1 MNSDSRPDS
10 VLDEQENTC
19 DPPETPL
26 PETESKETDEKLVD
40 PLQIANPP
48 SAVSNVEKME
58 TQDENITQEAT
69 KHASTSENQE
79 TRAESKQDSTVA
91 TVNPATE
98 APEEKPNVTTLP
110 STSIP
115 STTTTTASNVTA
127 TVSQEAITAKCESPV
142 LAAPAYAPK
151 EQEMLS
157 TIANIKQEVNMPPTT
172 TDYPAKEMP
181 IYIKKEPSEE
191 AADNSNTNSN
201 SNEPADLKITTE
213 IKSENKCGLD
223 LSDHENKYQ
232 ESSSM
237 PNQQIKFAGPPTTEA
252 QVKYPPESLKY
263 SEPLKYGPPLHGH
276 VINPAAIK
284 YGPPGSEMGKFHI
297 DSEGKYEPKPFMDP
311 LNKYPDPSIRPYPI
325 EGPGNEAPQMLK
337 NYPSE
342 PTDLKYPGGE
352 LQSKYTPTVAE
363 SIKYESGESSIIK
376 RPPYPEPH
384 QPIRSPYDPSQMI
397 KYGDP
402 MQKFHGMP
410 PIGGGLPD
418 MKHISPAD
426 LKYRPPENLIKSQF
440 TADNLIKTNSYGEY
454 PTGIKYPPAES
465 PIDASARSTPN
476 QDSQSSNSNLA
487 PQLPPPPHASISSS
501 QINSPHLNH
510 SAHLPPT
517 TGPPMLIGAPPGIP
531 PSPLAHLPANH
542 PSMMPPHSSPSTTP
556 VSSHGPLHLPPSTA
570 SSPMQQPLGLVTQG
584 SNSMAGIP
592 PPSGPIGHPGLHRPH
607 QDIPPLMHHPAAV
620 FSTGLPPPHSSCHPQ
635 IPSPAL
641 SVSRGDPER
650 HEQRRMEALHGSSPG
665 LLPPGPGASIL
676 GHPSIPLHLPSSL
689 PPSAIPLLPPHHPG
703 HLGPP
708 LLPPSVTNAPLSLI
722 GPPISTAAN
731 VPEIGRRTPT
741 SAPPSSSHS
750 TTAITSSAFS
760 RTSPSVQF
768 SNLPPAGHRP
778 VSPTQPP
785 PSSLTRASPL
795 HLSHHSSASALNAAA
810 VAAAE
815 RDRHALM
822 RQQSPHMTPP
832 PVSSSSLI
840 ASPLSKMFGAQTQQP
855 RSSPPPSHHLRP
867 GASPP
872 VMRHPQ
878 MPLPLPLMG
887 PAPGM
892 PPQMGMHPAHNP
904 YSHHLIHPMFYPH
917 QPNPF
922 NSPYHAY
929 PYGHPGF
936 QYIKPPHGPGIDPAV
951 LQPHPSATA
960 RLEETAAHVEKQ
972 LNSANSQSAKVTLN
986 YLFVFAPLPFILI
999 KIVGVCE

>member
-1 MNSDSRPDS
+1 MNFQSPTESLNSDSRPDS

-40 PLQIANPP
+40 PLQISNPP
-48 SAVSNVEKME
+48 STVSNAEKVES
-58 TQDENITQEAT
+58 QDENTAPDAAAKQP
-69 KHASTSENQE
+69 STSENQE
-79 TRAESKQDSTVA
+79 SRSESKQDSIVVA
-91 TVNPATE
+91 AAATIPSTE
-98 APEEKPNVTTLP
+98 TSDEKPSVTTLP
-110 STSIP
+110 STSSIQ
-115 STTTTTASNVTA
+115 STTTTTVSSVSA
-127 TVSQEAITAKCESPV
+127 TVTQESGSAKCESPALTV
-142 LAAPAYAPK
+142 PTYAPK

-157 TIANIKQEVNMPPTT
+157 TIANIKQEANVPPTS
-172 TDYPAKEMP
+172 TDYSVKEVP

-191 AADNSNTNSN
+191 TADNSSNTNSN
-201 SNEPADLKITTE
+201 SNEPADLKMTVE
-213 IKSENKCGLD
+213 IKAESKCGLD

-237 PNQQIKFAGPPTTEA
+237 PPNLQMKFGGPPTTES
-252 QVKYPPESLKY
+252 QNKYPSDSVKY

-276 VINPAAIK
+276 VLNPAALK
-284 YGPPGSEMGKFHI
+284 YGPPGSELGKFHI
-297 DSEGKYEPKPFMDP
+297 DAEGKYEAKPFLDP
-311 LNKYPDPSIRPYPI
+311 VNKYPDPSIRPYPS
-325 EGPGNEAPQMLK
+325 EGAGGDGPHMLK
-337 NYPSE
+337 TYPSE
-342 PTDLKYPGGE
+342 PTDLKYSSSE
-352 LQSKYTPTVAE
+352 IQAKYTPPVSE
-363 SIKYESGESSIIK
+363 SIKYEGGESSIIK

-402 MQKFHGMP
+402 MQKFHGLPP
-410 PIGGGLPD
+410 PIGAVGLPD
-418 MKHISPAD
+418 MKYLPPAD
-426 LKYRPPENLIKSQF
+426 LKYRPPENLIKTQF
-440 TADNLIKTNSYGEY
+440 TADNLIKTSSYGEY
-454 PTGIKYPPAES
+454 PGSMKYPPTES

-476 QDSQSSNSNLA
+476 QDSQSSNSNLP
-487 PQLPPPPHASISSS
+487 PQLPPPPHGSISSP
-501 QINSPHLNH
+501 QTNSPHMNH

-517 TGPPMLIGAPPGIP
+517 TGPPLLIGAPGIP

-584 SNSMAGIP
+584 SITSAGIMP
-592 PPSGPIGHPGLHRPH
+592 PTGPPLHPGLHRPH
-607 QDIPPLMHHPAAV
+607 QDIPPLMHHPSAV

-641 SVSRGDPER
+641 SVSRGEHER
-650 HEQRRMEALHGSSPG
+650 HEQRRIEALHGSSPG
-665 LLPPGPGASIL
+665 LLPPGPGAQLL
-676 GHPSIPLHLPSSL
+676 GHPSMPLHLPSNL

-708 LLPPSVTNAPLSLI
+708 LLPPSASNAPLSLI
-722 GPPISTAAN
+722 GPPISTSAS
-731 VPEIGRRTPT
+731 ISDRRTPT
-741 SAPPSSSHS
+741 SAPPSSSSHS
-750 TTAITSSAFS
+750 TAPITSSAFS

-768 SNLPPAGHRP
+768 SNLPPTGHRP
-778 VSPTQPP
+778 VSPSQPP

-795 HLSHHSSASALNAAA
+795 HLTHHSSASALNAAA

-936 QYIKPPHGPGIDPAV
+936 QYIKPPHGPGIDPSV

-972 LNSANSQSAKVTLN
+972 MNSANSQNAKVTL
-986 YLFVFAPLPFILI
+986 
-999 KIVGVCE
+999 